1 MNTAAFTAYR
11 EKVVSNCA
19 RVIVGKEDATEKIL
33 VSFLCGGHVLLED
46 KPGTGKTMLLRAFA
60 RTVGGDF
67 KRVQFTPDLLPSD
80 LTGIN
85 FYNQKSGEFEF
96 RPGPL
101 FTNFVLADEINR
113 ATPRTQS
120 ALLEAMEE
128 RQITV
133 DGVTSR
139 LVEPFMVL
147 ATQNPLE
154 SFGTFPLP
162 DAQMDRFFMRLSLGY
177 MTREQ
182 ELEVLSRPSAQ
193 TVLNELQAVVTPE
206 ETAYVRTAYREVKVS
221 EEVKHYLM
229 DIVEATRTQSG
240 FVSGVSTRGALA
252 LYQAAQAYALLA
264 GQGIRHPRGH
274 QRAGPGGA
282 FSPHFS
288 GQQHERRSRRSA
300 DAQAVGRDH
309 CAVGECGMSA
319 VIFALLLVATALG
332 LERYSTAHSLD
343 DVQGRLEVENHL
355 VEAGEPA
362 VIHLVVRNSG
372 PRWKM
377 FLAAKLHLNKE
388 FLPCAEHHITQD
400 QAGLG
405 HTVRFTT
412 WLRPGQ
418 EADFSTAL
426 RLERRGRY
434 VLEPMQVI
442 GGDFLGLVEQSR
454 TERGFH
460 ELIVPPRECALP
472 ELEEMLGGFLGELS
486 VNRYLYEDPILTAG
500 YRPYTSGDPMRSIA
514 WKQSVRGQGLMV
526 KKWDYTTEP
535 RAVVLV
541 HADTKDYD
549 HPEPAELCY
558 SMARTVCRRLEE
570 KAVSYRFA
578 ANAAFDLLLNAALS
592 GEEWRKPLETPQGY
606 GPEHYRRVL
615 EILGR
620 ATGQTAL
627 SCARFCAEY
636 YHPQEQVSCIVV
648 TTEPEE
654 AVRAAVRPLPGIPLL
669 VLTPEMAAETA
680 QTGEAGA

>member
-139 LVEPFMVL
+139 LAEPFMVL

-182 ELEVLSRPSAQ
+182 ELSVISRPSTSKIVEELEQVVSQELEVLSRPSAQ

-206 ETAYVRTAYREVKVS
+206 ETTYVRTAYREVKVS

-252 LYQAAQAYALLA
+252 LYQAAQAYASLQGREYVIPEDIKGLAPAVLSHRISLGSSMNAEAAALRMRKLLA
-264 GQGIRHPRGH
+264 
-274 QRAGPGGA
+274 
-282 FSPHFS
+282 
-288 GQQHERRSRRSA
+288 E
-300 DAQAVGRDH
+300 
-309 CAVGECGMSA
+309 
-319 VIFALLLVATALG
+319 
-332 LERYSTAHSLD
+332 
-343 DVQGRLEVENHL
+343 
-355 VEAGEPA
+355 
-362 VIHLVVRNSG
+362 
-372 PRWKM
+372 
-377 FLAAKLHLNKE
+377 
-388 FLPCAEHHITQD
+388 IT
-400 QAGLG
+400 
-405 HTVRFTT
+405 V
-412 WLRPGQ
+412 
-418 EADFSTAL
+418 
-426 RLERRGRY
+426 
-434 VLEPMQVI
+434 
-442 GGDFLGLVEQSR
+442 
-454 TERGFH
+454 
-460 ELIVPPRECALP
+460 
-472 ELEEMLGGFLGELS
+472 
-486 VNRYLYEDPILTAG
+486 
-500 YRPYTSGDPMRSIA
+500 
-514 WKQSVRGQGLMV
+514 
-526 KKWDYTTEP
+526 
-535 RAVVLV
+535 
-541 HADTKDYD
+541 
-549 HPEPAELCY
+549 
-558 SMARTVCRRLEE
+558 
-570 KAVSYRFA
+570 
-578 ANAAFDLLLNAALS
+578 
-592 GEEWRKPLETPQGY
+592 PLE
-606 GPEHYRRVL
+606 
-615 EILGR
+615 
-620 ATGQTAL
+620 
-627 SCARFCAEY
+627 SAE
-636 YHPQEQVSCIVV
+636 
-648 TTEPEE
+648 
-654 AVRAAVRPLPGIPLL
+654 
-669 VLTPEMAAETA
+669 
-680 QTGEAGA
+680 